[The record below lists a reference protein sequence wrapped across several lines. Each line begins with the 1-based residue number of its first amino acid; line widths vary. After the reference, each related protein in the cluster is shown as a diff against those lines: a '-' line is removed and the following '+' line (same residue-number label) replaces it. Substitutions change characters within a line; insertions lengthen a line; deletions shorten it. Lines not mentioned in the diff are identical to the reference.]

1 MNRRGEMVLTDGL
14 GRIVGASGIGD
25 AIRALQSANQ
35 QQSEQL
41 KTCCDSILSKLDK
54 LDEIAR
60 LLQEIKGE
68 NAGLRKELDDLK
80 SAQSGLKQQVAE
92 LPKPLSEQQISAIAE
107 KSSMEAIEKSRE
119 KRFALLGVN
128 VGADD
133 QGRVTFTGK
142 GRYFAPFKENFAFQ
156 AQGEYMYFR
165 DRQEGQFDLGFVDRW
180 KNVQIGLFSSFKN
193 VNLSSLR
200 PDNQVAAFLGTGGTG
215 GTTVAT
221 GIGSQSISVSG
232 NGTLGQ
238 GAFTADYIFSRGKVG
253 LFGTKAFLDNAVI
266 QSQAISRTMT
276 LESYLKVVDQV
287 GASTTLALYKNN
299 YLEGNIGYLKSR
311 GGADRPGGTLRFV
324 VPLNEHF
331 AFTLEGGLN
340 ETFVGRSN
348 NGRVVAGVQLGNFL
362 RPKDFADSK
371 RPVPVDVPRVRY
383 ELLTRRI

>member
-1 MNRRGEMVLTDGL
+1 MRLHWHIPVVGLTLFSLLSSGIAVGQGLETKASKDDWEEINFEFNSAILSDGFPSLLRLAELLNQHQDYKLKISGHTDNVGSDRYNDRLSQQRVDAVRAFLEKYGAKPNQFQAVAEGKRRPRVQNGSKESRFMNRRVEMVLTDGQ
-14 GRIVGASGIGD
+14 GRIVGAGGIGD

-92 LPKPLSEQQISAIAE
+92 LPKPLSEQQTSAIAE

-221 GIGSQSISVSG
+221 GIVCVRKRDTGTRSIHRG
-232 NGTLGQ
+232 LHLQPRQ
-238 GAFTADYIFSRGKVG
+238 GRA
-253 LFGTKAFLDNAVI
+253 
-266 QSQAISRTMT
+266 
-276 LESYLKVVDQV
+276 
-287 GASTTLALYKNN
+287 
-299 YLEGNIGYLKSR
+299 
-311 GGADRPGGTLRFV
+311 
-324 VPLNEHF
+324 
-331 AFTLEGGLN
+331 
-340 ETFVGRSN
+340 
-348 NGRVVAGVQLGNFL
+348 
-362 RPKDFADSK
+362 
-371 RPVPVDVPRVRY
+371 VRY
-383 ELLTRRI
+383 KGFPG